1 MQKPDRWDFD
11 KPEQYRDALVKYDN
25 QMRKNKMNAIVGG
38 TFATV
43 IGLAALTVIG
53 GSWYTVGEGYRG
65 VTLRNGAVVGTA
77 EPGLGFK
84 MPIIDS
90 VVDIS
95 VQSQAQL
102 YENILAYSRD
112 QQTAG
117 LNLSVNYRFPADQV
131 ETIYREYGGEAGVI
145 SRLLDRQVLEEVKNI
160 FGKFNASTAIQ
171 ERERLA
177 AEVQM
182 AIQKAVIGPIIVES
196 VQIENIDF
204 SDAYENS
211 IEARMLAE
219 VEVQKVRQNA
229 EREKVTAEITVIQ
242 AQAEADAQ
250 LARATAEAEA
260 TRIRG
265 EAEASAIKAKAEAL
279 KDNAGLIALTQAEK
293 WNGQLPTTMIP
304 GSTVPFMDVATK
316 PAQ

>member
-1 MQKPDRWDFD
+1 MREPDRYDYKTRAEYEKAVEEF
-11 KPEQYRDALVKYDN
+11 KQYG
-25 QMRKNKMNAIVGG
+25 RKKRMNAIVGG
-38 TFATV
+38 GIAALV
-43 IGLAALTVIG
+43 GLVALTVVG

-65 VTLRNGAVVGTA
+65 VALRNGAVIGTSD
-77 EPGLGFK
+77 PGLGFK
-84 MPIIDS
+84 LPIIDS

-95 VQSQAQL
+95 IQSQAQM
-102 YENILAYSRD
+102 YENVLVYSRD

-117 LNLSVNYRFPADQV
+117 LTISVNYRFPPDQV
-131 ETIYREYGGEAGVI
+131 ETIYREYGGESGVV
-145 SRLLDRQVLEEVKNI
+145 SRLLDRRVLEEVKNV
-160 FGKFNASTAIQ
+160 FGKFNAVTAIQ

-182 AIQKAVIGPIIVES
+182 AIQTAVVGPIIVES

-211 IEARMLAE
+211 IEQRMLAE
-219 VEVQKVRQNA
+219 VEVQRVQQNA

-260 TRIRG
+260 IRIRG
-265 EAEASAIKAKAEAL
+265 EAEASAIRARGEAL
-279 KDNAGLIALTQAEK
+279 RDNPSLVDLVQAER
-293 WNGQLPTTMIP
+293 WNGALPTTMVP
-304 GSTVPFMDVATK
+304 GSAVPFMNVGNTG
-316 PAQ
+316 Q